1 MEVAVVAEGVAV
13 GGAVARHLALG
24 DLVDGAEGRAHPPAE
39 QPLPER
45 RRRLVEHL
53 EEGGEAG

>member
-13 GGAVARHLALG
+13 GGAAARHLTLR
-24 DLVDGAEGRAHPPAE
+24 DFVDGAEGRAHPAAE
-39 QPLPER
+39 QPLPKG